1 MSKPIL
7 CLLLLSVSWIAEKE
21 ALSFAQTNPHAA
33 RKFDEFGDVQTSDL
47 MARLD
52 NFAIQLQNEP
62 TVKGFILVYRGR
74 RDLPGLSNRYA
85 MRSKGYLINSRGF
98 PKERVIAVD
107 GGEADCLTQ
116 EFWIVP
122 PGTTPVPRSDAYA
135 RDFAD
140 LDSARKID
148 EFGYEVTEASR
159 RGNSSEYPT
168 EADLLETFATELR
181 REKRA
186 LAYLVA
192 YAHFSPKRQLVGGDN
207 HEVSYE
213 PRIDPPDTS
222 RKRLRFESNLLV
234 KVYGIAPSR
243 IRLIDGGYRK
253 WRGVEFWLVPRG
265 EHAPIPTP
273 NSYPPKRAQSRK

>member
-1 MSKPIL
+1 MSKAL
-7 CLLLLSVSWIAEKE
+7 LVLLLLAVSWTAEKQT
-21 ALSFAQTNPHAA
+21 SIFAQANPQAA
-33 RKFDEFGDVQTSDL
+33 RKFDEFGDIQSSDL
-47 MARLD
+47 LARLD

-62 TVKGFILVYRGR
+62 TVKGFILVYRSR

-85 MRSKGYLINSRGF
+85 MRSKGYLINSRGLS
-98 PKERVIAVD
+98 KQRVIAVD

-135 RDFAD
+135 RNFAD

-148 EFGYEVTEASR
+148 EFGYEVTGASR
-159 RGNSSEYPT
+159 SRDLSEYPT

-192 YAHFSPKRQLVGGDN
+192 YAHFSPKRQLVGDDN
-207 HEVSYE
+207 HEISHE
-213 PRIDPPDTS
+213 PRIDPPGTA
-222 RKRLRFESNLLV
+222 RKRLRFERNLLV

-253 WRGVEFWLVPRG
+253 SRGVEFWLVPRG

-273 NSYPPKRAQSRK
+273 NSYPPKRAPGRK